1 MQTPRRC
8 GYHRGTKSPLFATL
22 CKEQNASPILSA
34 TCALFAKNTGVY
46 PNYFLPRRLS
56 PRGNYE
62 TGVTASED
70 PCHHPTVSEIFTS
83 LLPYIFDSSCPAL
96 TLPLRNGMMVRFAYS
111 RCAVPG
117 LAGTGRRCD
126 SGPGIRNRPSQ
137 RRAVCP
143 HPSLATDGASE
154 VASDIASK
162 YRIGMAPRLPAARG
176 SREGCS

>member
-1 MQTPRRC
+1 MDWFLAGQGIRVLRPCQVVTYTVPLSTLRGVPQLFFTPKAFSE
-8 GYHRGTKSPLFATL
+8 GHYGT
-22 CKEQNASPILSA
+22 
-34 TCALFAKNTGVY
+34 
-46 PNYFLPRRLS
+46 RLIA
-56 PRGNYE
+56 GD
-62 TGVTASED
+62 D
-70 PCHHPTVSEIFTS
+70 PCHHLSTSGIFTS
-83 LLPYIFDSSCPAL
+83 LLPSTFACSCPSL

>member
-1 MQTPRRC
+1 MGGVSLARLISPSFFTPSISHDRC
-8 GYHRGTKSPLFATL
+8 FFLHSFALFTKGGNSSPYFSVASGLFA
-22 CKEQNASPILSA
+22 ENA
-34 TCALFAKNTGVY
+34 GVY
-46 PNYFLPRRLS
+46 PNS
-56 PRGNYE
+56 SQSGNRAQ
-62 TGVTASED
+62 VTLLQDATLNSE
-70 PCHHPTVSEIFTS
+70 HLQLHS
-83 LLPYIFDSSCPAL
+83 LAL

-111 RCAVPG
+111 RCAVPD
-117 LAGTGRRCD
+117 LVGTGRRCD

>member
-1 MQTPRRC
+1 MLCSSLSSCLAASHHFFGLLADSHNPFTMNTYRC
-8 GYHRGTKSPLFATL
+8 VSKQRLLSPLYSALT
-22 CKEQNASPILSA
+22 QNRGEGVSSVFPTKTPPEPSLVTDHSSP
-34 TCALFAKNTGVY
+34 
-46 PNYFLPRRLS
+46 
-56 PRGNYE
+56 
-62 TGVTASED
+62 VTASFR
-70 PCHHPTVSEIFTS
+70 PS
-83 LLPYIFDSSCPAL
+83 L

-111 RCAVPG
+111 RCAVPD
-117 LAGTGRRCD
+117 LVGTGRRCH